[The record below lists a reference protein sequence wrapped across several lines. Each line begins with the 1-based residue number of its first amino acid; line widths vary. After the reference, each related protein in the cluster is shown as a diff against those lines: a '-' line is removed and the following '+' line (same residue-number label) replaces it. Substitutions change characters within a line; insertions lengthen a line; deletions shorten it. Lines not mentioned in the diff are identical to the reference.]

1 MACLPRLRG
10 VPILD
15 SNPVAMTQYE
25 RWRSEI
31 RKSLEANIGDGVK
44 RAARQHGYESYDC
57 QIVVDF
63 RRHGRPHM
71 IELTLYC
78 IAALTGIVLIAM
90 LALPIEWSGE

>member
-15 SNPVAMTQYE
+15 SNPVVMTQYE

-44 RAARQHGYESYDC
+44 RAVRQHGYESYDC
-57 QIVVDF
+57 QIVVNF
-63 RRHGRPHM
+63 RSPRLAAIFNCGWA
-71 IELTLYC
+71 EL
-78 IAALTGIVLIAM
+78 
-90 LALPIEWSGE
+90 E